1 VFKRRNP
8 RSWLRLAAETVWPQ
22 SGWRRAGTYVMHR
35 LRRLPDSPQRIAR
48 GVFAGVFV
56 SFLPLYGVH
65 MLSAALV
72 ALVIRGNILAA
83 IFGTLVGNPLTFPA
97 IAWVALETGYLVL
110 GGDYTAPMSTLLDSF
125 GAATSQLWDNGKALI
140 LGGETHWGE
149 LGRFWQGVFLPYF
162 IGGIITGAIAGAVFY
177 YLSLPIIVGYQ
188 KLRATKTRERVERRL
203 AERAAALARAEAAA
217 RADADR
223 TDSASPTAEHA
234 AAEQADD
241 PGKPG

>member
-1 VFKRRNP
+1 VFKRRTP

-22 SGWRRAGTYVMHR
+22 SGWRRAGTYVWHR

-56 SFLPLYGVH
+56 SFLPLYGFH
-65 MLSAALV
+65 MLSSALV

-125 GAATSQLWDNGKALI
+125 GAATAQLWENAKALI
-140 LGGETHWGE
+140 LGGPTEWGE
-149 LGRFWQGVFLPYF
+149 LARFWRDVFVPYF
-162 IGGIITGAIAGAVFY
+162 IGGTITGAIAGAVFY
-177 YLSLPIIVGYQ
+177 YLSLPLIVGYQ
-188 KLRATKTRERVERRL
+188 KMRVARTRERVERRL

-217 RADADR
+217 RAAAAR
-223 TDSASPTAEHA
+223 CEAGHTAPEPA
-234 AAEQADD
+234 RAEQADD
-241 PGKPG
+241 PAKPG